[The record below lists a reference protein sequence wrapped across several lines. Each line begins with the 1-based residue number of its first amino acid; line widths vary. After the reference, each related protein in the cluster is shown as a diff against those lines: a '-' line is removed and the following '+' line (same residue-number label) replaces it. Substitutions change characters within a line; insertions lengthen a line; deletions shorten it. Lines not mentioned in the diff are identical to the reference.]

1 MVQLHKQSFMR
12 HVDKLLCGTRTV
24 RLLVEERRQS
34 MKTWISIIIKF
45 WWLLQGIILLVFG
58 FFVWTPIS
66 VMGIL
71 IIICDCLYD
80 NRNNNV
86 RVLSRF
92 MLMICA
98 LACMIYVGMLI
109 AVGSPQI
116 WFTVSLVFVGVVNV
130 ILSIKLVISS
140 LLGR

>member
-1 MVQLHKQSFMR
+1 MR
-12 HVDKLLCGTRTV
+12 
-24 RLLVEERRQS
+24 
-34 MKTWISIIIKF
+34 TWINAIIKF
-45 WWLLQGIILLVFG
+45 WWFLQGIILLVFG

-66 VMGIL
+66 VTGIL

-109 AVGSPQI
+109 AVGSPQD
-116 WFTVSLVFVGVVNV
+116 TVSLSVSDAGH
-130 ILSIKLVISS
+130 
-140 LLGR
+140 

>member
-1 MVQLHKQSFMR
+1 
-12 HVDKLLCGTRTV
+12 
-24 RLLVEERRQS
+24 
-34 MKTWISIIIKF
+34 MKTSFDTSIKI

-66 VMGIL
+66 ITGIL
-71 IIICDCLYD
+71 IILCDCLYD

-98 LACMIYVGMLI
+98 LACMIYAGMLI

-116 WFTVSLVFVGVVNV
+116 WFTGSLVFVGIVNV

-140 LLGR
+140 FIRKIV

>member
-1 MVQLHKQSFMR
+1 MR
-12 HVDKLLCGTRTV
+12 
-24 RLLVEERRQS
+24 
-34 MKTWISIIIKF
+34 TWINAIIKF
-45 WWLLQGIILLVFG
+45 WWFLQGIILLVFG

-66 VMGIL
+66 VTGIL

-98 LACMIYVGMLI
+98 LAYMIYVGMLI
-109 AVGSPQI
+109 AVGSPQTG
-116 WFTVSLVFVGVVNV
+116 FALGLVIVGIANV

>member
-1 MVQLHKQSFMR
+1 
-12 HVDKLLCGTRTV
+12 
-24 RLLVEERRQS
+24 
-34 MKTWISIIIKF
+34 MKTCFDMSIRI
-45 WWLLQGIILLVFG
+45 WWLLQGFILLVFG

-66 VMGIL
+66 VTGIL

-116 WFTVSLVFVGVVNV
+116 WFTASLVFVGIVNV
-130 ILSIKLVISS
+130 ILSTKLVISS

>member
-1 MVQLHKQSFMR
+1 
-12 HVDKLLCGTRTV
+12 
-24 RLLVEERRQS
+24 
-34 MKTWISIIIKF
+34 MKTWNNAIIKF
-45 WWLLQGIILLVFG
+45 WWFLQGIILLVFG
-58 FFVWTPIS
+58 FFVWIPIS
-66 VMGIL
+66 VTGIL
-71 IIICDCLYD
+71 VIICDCLYD
-80 NRNNNV
+80 NRNHKV
-86 RVLSRF
+86 RVLSRI

-116 WFTVSLVFVGVVNV
+116 GFALGLVIVGIANV

>member
-1 MVQLHKQSFMR
+1 
-12 HVDKLLCGTRTV
+12 
-24 RLLVEERRQS
+24 
-34 MKTWISIIIKF
+34 MKTWINIIIKF
-45 WWLLQGIILLVFG
+45 WWFLQGIILLVFG

-66 VMGIL
+66 VTGIL
-71 IIICDCLYD
+71 VIICNYLYD
-80 NRNNNV
+80 NCNHNV
-86 RVLSRF
+86 RVLSRV
-92 MLMICA
+92 MLMICV

-116 WFTVSLVFVGVVNV
+116 WFTVSLIIVGIADV

>member
-1 MVQLHKQSFMR
+1 
-12 HVDKLLCGTRTV
+12 
-24 RLLVEERRQS
+24 
-34 MKTWISIIIKF
+34 MKKWISIIIKF

-66 VMGIL
+66 VTGIL

-98 LACMIYVGMLI
+98 LACMIYVCMLI

-116 WFTVSLVFVGVVNV
+116 WFTVSLVFMGIVNV
-130 ILSIKLVISS
+130 ILSIKLVISL